1 MSVQNP
7 AKPMMKYQNG
17 EYNLE
22 DKTTAEL
29 LAASNRRAF
38 QAYSWGV
45 WVTAWARWELEEGL
59 KLVDPEDFLYSDT
72 DSIKFLGN
80 YDNEFKCFNKTMKDL
95 SIKNGAAAIDAKG
108 KKHYLGVYEFD
119 GNYEKFCT
127 LGAKKYV
134 YIQDGKLHCTI
145 AGVNKK
151 LGAQELEE
159 AGGITAFKEGFTFT
173 RAGGLESIYNDDP
186 EIKEY
191 YIDGKIVPIT
201 KNVYL
206 KDSTY
211 TLGLTGD
218 YKRLIDDLQFWRYY
232 NNELFE

>member
-7 AKPMMKYQNG
+7 AKPMMKYQAG
-17 EYNLE
+17 YYELE
-22 DKTTAEL
+22 DKPLAEI
-29 LAASNRRAF
+29 LAESNRRAF

-45 WVTAWARWELEEGL
+45 WVTAFARRELEDGL
-59 KLVDPEDFLYSDT
+59 RLIAPEDFIYSDT

-80 YDNEFKCFNKTMKDL
+80 YDAAFKKFNQDQKR
-95 SIKNGAAAIDAKG
+95 IAIDRGAYAKDSKG
-108 KKHYLGVYEFD
+108 KNHYLGVYEFD
-119 GNYEKFCT
+119 GKYDKFCT

-134 YIQDGKLHCTI
+134 YTDSSGLHCTI

-151 LGAQELEE
+151 KGAEEL
-159 AGGITAFKEGFTFT
+159 AKVGGIKAFKEGFVFHA
-173 RAGGLESIYNDDP
+173 AGGLESIYNDFP
-186 EIKEY
+186 EIKKWTVE
-191 YIDGKIVPIT
+191 GKEIEII

-206 KDSTY
+206 KPSTY
-211 TLGLTGD
+211 TLGLTGE